1 MNGNKKEWGVK
12 VVLSSKSRS
21 TLLAQHVFSRISQKP
36 CLHFV
41 LLWLKLTFVKP
52 CCTHVN
58 LHSDFAWPLLM
69 DALKAE
75 LNSVSST
82 E

>member
-1 MNGNKKEWGVK
+1 M
-12 VVLSSKSRS
+12 
-21 TLLAQHVFSRISQKP
+21 
-36 CLHFV
+36 
-41 LLWLKLTFVKP
+41 LWLKLTFVKP

-58 LHSDFAWPLLM
+58 LHSDFAWLLLM